1 MFSQMQPDVP
11 YLPVDEFARRW
22 GVTPQAVR
30 GMVHEGKLPIKRK
43 KRGEKNEYINMLALW
58 EHARQDMEE
67 QTKDSFFSVF

>member
-1 MFSQMQPDVP
+1 MNNPIQLDMP

-22 GVTPQAVR
+22 GITPQAVR

-43 KRGEKNEYINMLALW
+43 KRGEKKVYINMLAFW

-67 QTKDSFFSVF
+67 QPKDNFFRVF

>member
-1 MFSQMQPDVP
+1 MNNPMQLDMP

-22 GVTPQAVR
+22 GITPQAVR

-43 KRGEKNEYINMLALW
+43 KRGEKKVYINMLAFW

-67 QTKDSFFSVF
+67 QAKDNFFRVF

>member
-1 MFSQMQPDVP
+1 MSLLGVG
-11 YLPVDEFARRW
+11 

-43 KRGEKNEYINMLALW
+43 KRGEKKVYINMLALW